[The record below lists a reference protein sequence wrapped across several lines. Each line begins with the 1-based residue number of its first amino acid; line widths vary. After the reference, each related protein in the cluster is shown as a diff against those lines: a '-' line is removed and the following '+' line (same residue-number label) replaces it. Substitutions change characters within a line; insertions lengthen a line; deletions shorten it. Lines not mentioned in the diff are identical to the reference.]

1 MKRIIYQV
9 VVAKTSE
16 DNELMKYETVFRSPL
31 EANVC
36 SYAIQYRSEH
46 PDYAFILAEKRHE
59 VNDTQWDMAWELDH
73 EAGGEKVLE
82 HY

>member
-16 DNELMKYETVFRSPL
+16 DNELWKYETVFRSPIKNKVL
-31 EANVC
+31 KFAAKHRE
-36 SYAIQYRSEH
+36 EH
-46 PDYAFILAEKRHE
+46 PDYAFIVAEARHE
-59 VNDTQWDMAWELDH
+59 TKTEWGTWEINH
-73 EAGGEKVLE
+73 EAGGEEVLE